1 MYNWLYILTIFFAV
15 SLLISLPNLDASDAV
30 VYWYE
35 TTYKIC
41 DTATVGVVSFEDDM
55 DHDSKD
61 IVSIQITSDSD
72 PVGVN
77 LDMLEGGVHTAVF
90 YANIELCDDLKV
102 SEGDRVYATFGSIQ
116 ESVLIK
122 TTPVESTQ
130 QKQEGV
136 YQNLDYGFSI
146 EFPDGWFVSESVI
159 KWSEDHI
166 WIVEFGRSETVFDP
180 RIMIYI
186 DNRDYDPNFTDQE
199 FLEFIKDNAPNSKS
213 YSSTTNSK
221 ITSIT
226 GLNAFQFSYQSTI
239 GGSRTGL
246 ITVIPDGEN
255 NWWIAAS
262 GDKENWKEY
271 GYTIRKSVNS
281 FKLLNL
287 VDEIE
292 KRVPEWVKNNAKWWS
307 EGQIGDSD
315 FISGIQYLI
324 KEDLIK
330 VSSTVEA
337 VEKSDGNI
345 PLWIRNNA
353 AWWADGLISEDDFL
367 NGIKH
372 LVEKGIIRV

>member
-15 SLLISLPNLDASDAV
+15 SLLISLPNLDASDPV